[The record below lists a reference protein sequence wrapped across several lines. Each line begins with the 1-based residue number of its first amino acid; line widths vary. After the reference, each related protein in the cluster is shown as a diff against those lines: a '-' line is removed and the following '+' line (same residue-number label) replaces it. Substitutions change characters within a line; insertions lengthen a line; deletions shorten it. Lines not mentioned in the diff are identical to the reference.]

1 MIVCIPSED
10 DSITDICICC
20 LCTAKI
26 DHLEDT
32 LRCKTKYLDRMDA
45 KIWLVFQFEVIFKF
59 VRNDYNGYCTLPMVP
74 NWTSYFE
81 APPSVVHLVYN
92 GEITL
97 ACRVKHLEPFSP
109 NGLFV
114 HLL

>member
-1 MIVCIPSED
+1 MN
-10 DSITDICICC
+10 
-20 LCTAKI
+20 TAVTV
-26 DHLEDT
+26 H
-32 LRCKTKYLDRMDA
+32 
-45 KIWLVFQFEVIFKF
+45 
-59 VRNDYNGYCTLPMVP
+59 YNR
-74 NWTSYFE
+74 TSYFE

-114 HLL
+114 LLLYLRQKSFKNDSVVIAKIDLLEIFEHVAICCFCTA